1 MDTFA
6 QAVIMGIV
14 QGLTEFLPVSSS
26 GHLIIVPYLAGWTD
40 PFITSL
46 AFSVMLHIGTL
57 AALLVYFRSDWL
69 RLIPAGFATIRD
81 RSFDSDPDRRLAW
94 LIAVATVPALIV
106 GVLLNDVVEQRF
118 REVGLVALMLVVGG
132 AILWLAERQGSRRL
146 LAVDLTF
153 PKALAI
159 GGAQALAL
167 VPGISRSGISIS
179 AGLFAGLD
187 RESAARFS
195 FLMATPITAAA
206 AVYETYKVVT
216 NDAGMVVQLAPL
228 LAGMAAALVSG
239 LVAIAVLLR
248 FLRTRSTD
256 VFVAY
261 RDHPRGRGPRD
272 LARLRRCRWKS

>member
-1 MDTFA
+1 MDTLA

-159 GGAQALAL
+159 GGAQGLAV
-167 VPGISRSGISIS
+167 VPGISRSWISIS

-261 RDHPRGRGPRD
+261 RII
-272 LARLRRCRWKS
+272 LAAVVLVTWLG